1 MKKYIIALSV
11 LFLALTA
18 NAQEVIW
25 KLTYDVGIPFADTK
39 EFADQTSWR
48 GLTLDFDRFVGD
60 KLALGMAF
68 SWSTFVQKYPDSYYE
83 REEILL
89 HGTQV
94 RYINNI
100 PLTARISYYQPVSNL
115 DLFGSLGVGTVW
127 QETRR
132 EIGTYAFVGSYW
144 QFALVPELGVL
155 IPAGFKTILT
165 AKVRYVSGFKTD
177 SAPALSYL
185 SIGLGLGW

>member
-11 LFLALTA
+11 MFLALTV

-25 KLTYDVGIPFADTK
+25 KLTYDVGIPFSETK
-39 EFADQTSWR
+39 EFTDQASWR
-48 GLTLDFDRFVGD
+48 GLTLDFDRFLND
-60 KLALGMAF
+60 NLAVGMAF
-68 SWSTFVQKYPDSYYE
+68 SWSTFIEKEPNSYYE
-83 REEILL
+83 REELLL

-100 PLTARISYYQPVSNL
+100 PLTVKIAYYKPVSTV

-132 EIGTYAFVGSYW
+132 EIGTFAFVGSYW
-144 QFALVPELGVL
+144 QFALIPELGVL
-155 IPAGFKTILT
+155 IPAGNTNVT
-165 AKVRYVSGFKTD
+165 ARVRYVAGFKTS
-177 SAPALSYL
+177 SAPPLSYL
-185 SIGLGLGW
+185 SFGLGLAW